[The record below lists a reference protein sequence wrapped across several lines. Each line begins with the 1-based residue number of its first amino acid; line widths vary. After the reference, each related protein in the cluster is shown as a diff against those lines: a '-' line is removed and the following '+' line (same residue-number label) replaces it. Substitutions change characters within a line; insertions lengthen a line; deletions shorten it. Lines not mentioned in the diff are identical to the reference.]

1 VTVPVN
7 VTSGRYRIF
16 IAGFRVNNQTYD
28 DPLNRDGWLDEIYAA
43 AAVARWEGTV
53 FKEHQV
59 VKSLVYGDANQS
71 TRIQAGSASA
81 SGGLKAGDAVPY
93 GWSPSGPPG
102 FNPDP
107 LRFPFKI
114 WEGTLRDGVDIVSV
128 RPTLWEADGDT
139 GAYEYWKAWALS
151 APTFGTGLSSPG
163 LVATKGPR
171 SPLYQFVTAAQ
182 YADPEEARADLF
194 GNFTVLDFRQFDN
207 GMKKNA
213 GRFFPG
219 KDRLVG
225 LDDYHQDTVSL
236 VVAGDN
242 VLDFSRIH
250 WVDRQVAFTREKVE
264 AALNAQGSGGLAPG
278 VIAISLVD
286 EDHSPAGPLHG
297 DYTMYVLVQRAP

>member
-1 VTVPVN
+1 
-7 VTSGRYRIF
+7 
-16 IAGFRVNNQTYD
+16 
-28 DPLNRDGWLDEIYAA
+28 
-43 AAVARWEGTV
+43 
-53 FKEHQV
+53 
-59 VKSLVYGDANQS
+59 
-71 TRIQAGSASA
+71 
-81 SGGLKAGDAVPY
+81 
-93 GWSPSGPPG
+93 
-102 FNPDP
+102 
-107 LRFPFKI
+107 
-114 WEGTLRDGVDIVSV
+114 
-128 RPTLWEADGDT
+128 
-139 GAYEYWKAWALS
+139 
-151 APTFGTGLSSPG
+151 
-163 LVATKGPR
+163 
-171 SPLYQFVTAAQ
+171 
-182 YADPEEARADLF
+182 
-194 GNFTVLDFRQFDN
+194 
-207 GMKKNA
+207 MKKNA

>member
-1 VTVPVN
+1 
-7 VTSGRYRIF
+7 
-16 IAGFRVNNQTYD
+16 
-28 DPLNRDGWLDEIYAA
+28 
-43 AAVARWEGTV
+43 
-53 FKEHQV
+53 
-59 VKSLVYGDANQS
+59 
-71 TRIQAGSASA
+71 
-81 SGGLKAGDAVPY
+81 
-93 GWSPSGPPG
+93 
-102 FNPDP
+102 
-107 LRFPFKI
+107 
-114 WEGTLRDGVDIVSV
+114 
-128 RPTLWEADGDT
+128 
-139 GAYEYWKAWALS
+139 
-151 APTFGTGLSSPG
+151 LSSPG